1 MYKKGNR
8 STISVVLFGFVF
20 VIVSAVVAVGVAVL
34 HFLLSS
40 FAALVLFV
48 RLSLVFEVDEEGLQR
63 AEERRHEVALDVV
76 VSRPLQADQL

>member
-48 RLSLVFEVDEEGLQR
+48 LPSLVCEMDEEGLQR